1 MRTPQ
6 TLLRWSFANLSIR
19 ARQTPK
25 SVLTGAELIMSNAR
39 GLIEEAQCKGELAA
53 MTDEIGNMKQ
63 HVSRP
68 EDV

>member
-1 MRTPQ
+1 M
-6 TLLRWSFANLSIR
+6 
-19 ARQTPK
+19 
-25 SVLTGAELIMSNAR
+25 LTGAELIMSNAR